1 MKRLVALLLILSMVL
16 ALSGCGTIGM
26 ASAAGMP
33 TEETEPEE
41 RTLMDEVEDLATQF
55 VAEIIAHK
63 IESWIAENIE
73 TNPPESP
80 NTASTPLS

>member
-1 MKRLVALLLILSMVL
+1 MKRIVALLLILSMVL
-16 ALSGCGTIGM
+16 VLSGCGTIGM

-41 RTLMDEVEDLATQF
+41 RTLMDEVGDLATQF

-63 IESWIAENIE
+63 IENWIAENIE

-80 NTASTPLS
+80 NTASAPLS

>member
-16 ALSGCGTIGM
+16 ALSGCGAIGM
-26 ASAAGMP
+26 ANAAGMP

-73 TNPPESP
+73 TNPPELP

>member
-1 MKRLVALLLILSMVL
+1 MKRVIALLLILSMVIGL
-16 ALSGCGTIGM
+16 CGCSAIGM